1 LPEPI
6 RCRHLLV
13 FCAKRAADEHI
24 ATGKVKGKSKEKAK
38 SRYQGER
45 TDEGD
50 RLVKE
55 IMDSFLSGLGKG
67 EVETNVFAS
76 GVSA

>member
-1 LPEPI
+1 M
-6 RCRHLLV
+6 
-13 FCAKRAADEHI
+13 FCAKRAADEHL
-24 ATGKVKGKSKEKAK
+24 ADAKARSKSKDKGK

-50 RLVKE
+50 KLVKE

-67 EVETNVFAS
+67 DVETNVFAS
-76 GVSA
+76 GVSLGR